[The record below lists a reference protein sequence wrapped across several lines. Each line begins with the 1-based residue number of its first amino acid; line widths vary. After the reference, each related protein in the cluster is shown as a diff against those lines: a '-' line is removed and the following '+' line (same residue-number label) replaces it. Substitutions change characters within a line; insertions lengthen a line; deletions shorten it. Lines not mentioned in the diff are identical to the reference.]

1 LEKEVKMPPGAGTT
15 EPLPV
20 ELADISAGTLVLI
33 LGVFL
38 VIVGIVI
45 TGVVYRESREWR
57 KLILPM
63 FNREHTETASESP
76 REPDSLTPRT
86 ASFGKEIA
94 SRVFSHMDVA
104 GLLGGGATVI
114 LGILVVL
121 IGLSIG
127 S

>member
-1 LEKEVKMPPGAGTT
+1 MPPQAGTT

-33 LGVFL
+33 LGIFL
-38 VIVGIVI
+38 VIVGII
-45 TGVVYRESREWR
+45 MAGVVYRESREWK

-63 FNREHTETASESP
+63 FNRDYTETAPESP
-76 REPDSLTPRT
+76 KEPGSLTPRMAT
-86 ASFGKEIA
+86 FGKEIVI
-94 SRVFSHMDVA
+94 RVFNHMDVA